1 MIGTSLRQHPNR
13 YRISAPAGFALLS
26 FSFLFACSAFLSAQ
40 NSNASWVTGPRADAI
55 WQTMAQAPYAQDG
68 DHGMVVY
75 MITYSACPNCVLFLR
90 DFWQPRRSDIQLRE
104 IFAPVNSQPR
114 FLNEAADI
122 ALTRSVASVDAYYHR
137 SAVAPPVNTPERRAA
152 LTQSERFLEQMGV
165 LYQQLGHIPNS
176 FPTFVFKVRDGGQ
189 EKLWVISGWG
199 DPNLTRD
206 MTRWV
211 QEASK

>member
-55 WQTMAQAPYAQDG
+55 WQTMAHAPYAQDG
-68 DHGMVVY
+68 DHGMVVS